1 MRTSGYFIRNMTGEC
16 ACTFFLKK
24 KRKMPKCARCCFV
37 CGVPDILRLGD
48 SALLRGIR
56 TTYRCR
62 KYRGLFHP

>member
-24 KRKMPKCARCCFV
+24 KRKMPMRPLLFCMRR
-37 CGVPDILRLGD
+37 PDILRLGD